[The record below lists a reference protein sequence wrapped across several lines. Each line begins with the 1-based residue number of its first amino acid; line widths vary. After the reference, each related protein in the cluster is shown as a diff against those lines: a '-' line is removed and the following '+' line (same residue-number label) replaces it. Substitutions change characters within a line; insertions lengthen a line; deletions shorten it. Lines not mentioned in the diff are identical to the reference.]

1 MISTMFLSRS
11 SQVKST
17 HKQQTTKRKPIECAP
32 EASWYW
38 RGRESMELTMDDERY
53 TLTKL
58 RTCWTFIHARLAARN
73 GIQLAWGIH
82 SRPPKKRPSTA
93 AVVNAQVAAAAEAA
107 DTTATPSASAATTH
121 RTAAAAAAV

>member
-1 MISTMFLSRS
+1 
-11 SQVKST
+11 
-17 HKQQTTKRKPIECAP
+17 
-32 EASWYW
+32 
-38 RGRESMELTMDDERY
+38 MEMAMDDERY

-58 RTCWTFIHARLAARN
+58 RTCWTFIPFSFTHN
-73 GIQLAWGIH
+73 GVQLAWGIH
-82 SRPPKKRPSTA
+82 VSSPKKRPSTA

>member
-1 MISTMFLSRS
+1 MCSG
-11 SQVKST
+11 SQLVLERT
-17 HKQQTTKRKPIECAP
+17 GVDGDA
-32 EASWYW
+32 
-38 RGRESMELTMDDERY
+38 MDDERY

-58 RTCWTFIHARLAARN
+58 RTCLTFIHARNRN

-82 SRPPKKRPSTA
+82 ISSPKKRPSTA
-93 AVVNAQVAAAAEAA
+93 AVVNAQVVAAAEAA

>member
-1 MISTMFLSRS
+1 
-11 SQVKST
+11 
-17 HKQQTTKRKPIECAP
+17 
-32 EASWYW
+32 
-38 RGRESMELTMDDERY
+38 MEMTMDDERY

-58 RTCWTFIHARLAARN
+58 RTCLTFFHARIARARN
-73 GIQLAWGIH
+73 GVQLAWGIH
-82 SRPPKKRPSTA
+82 FSSPKKRPSTA